1 MLCRLAGQ
9 MAKAH
14 FLIKSEPSKYSFDQ
28 LVADGRA
35 VWDGVRSFEARN
47 NLRAMKKGDELLFYH
62 SNEGKAVVG
71 VARVSREAYPDPTA
85 EGEDWSV
92 VDVEP
97 VRPLARAVTLDELRA
112 HRVLAKMMMLK
123 RPRLSVVPVTPEE
136 FDAVLELAKKKP
148 AS

>member
-1 MLCRLAGQ
+1 

-14 FLIKSEPSKYSFDQ
+14 FLIKSEPSVYSFER
-28 LVADGRA
+28 LVADGHA

-47 NLRAMKKGDELLFYH
+47 NLRAMKKGDLLLFYH

-85 EGEDWSV
+85 DGEDWSV

-97 VRPLARAVTLDELRA
+97 VRALARPVGLDELRA
-112 HRVLAKMMMLK
+112 HRVLSKMMMLR
-123 RPRLSVVPVTPEE
+123 RPRLSVVPVTGEE
-136 FDAVLELAKKKP
+136 FDAVLELAKKKTLG
-148 AS
+148 